1 MNVEVAPDVNINY
14 ILPKDPHTNQIK
26 IIPLEDKDLN
36 IGDIVVN
43 KKESEDINKLD
54 VEIQDPQPSIS
65 KDVVNILKSKRVMI
79 EEMRS
84 HLYNHICVI
93 VGKRK
98 YYQTA
103 KFKLKNILN
112 NKLYD
117 IDFTSDQLL
126 KLELVNKPNKPGENE
141 STGGKRKTIR
151 RKSKNRKTKKKIN
164 GGKTLTE
171 DEKHAIE
178 METKYKKIEEH
189 KAETRKQERDQLND
203 QKQTISD
210 IELNQKPKQIVPI
223 RR

>member
-1 MNVEVAPDVNINY
+1 MKLEVAPDVNINY
-14 ILPKDPHTNQIK
+14 ILPKDPITNQIK

-54 VEIQDPQPSIS
+54 EEIQKTPHSII
-65 KDVVNILKSKRVMI
+65 KDALNILKPKREMI
-79 EEMRS
+79 ENMRS

-112 NKLYD
+112 DKLYD

-126 KLELVNKPNKPGENE
+126 KLELVNKPNIPGENE

-164 GGKTLTE
+164 GGRTYSNEE
-171 DEKHAIE
+171 DEIKRKDKLYNE
-178 METKYKKIEEH
+178 GEEH
-189 KAETRKQERDQLND
+189 KAITRNQEEEQ
-203 QKQTISD
+203 
-210 IELNQKPKQIVPI
+210 
-223 RR
+223 RRKDVQNFNLTTALSIK